1 MTSMFCPHCGAE
13 TSSEF
18 SFCPNCGKK
27 LPVIATGAEGEK
39 PEKSRAP
46 GEAVVCP
53 TCGFSNRAGARACE
67 SCGTFLGGSQPE
79 KVGKSV
85 EPRPIERAEEARE
98 ALPKPAASGK
108 EKKKSK
114 QGPAQKA
121 PVGRRLHL
129 EPYQIAAIAAA
140 LLLGGILVYGLMS
153 SKSTASAD
161 GNAGGNMPSSQ
172 QSATGGQ
179 PSPDI
184 LKEIDRLREVVNK
197 EPDDLG
203 SILRLSNMLQD
214 NGFYDQ
220 AAIYYKR
227 YLDKVPKNVDA
238 RVDYGVTLFEG
249 GHTQE
254 AIAQLKDALKT
265 DPKHQIGLFNLGIVY
280 LNAGEFDK
288 ANAAFKECV
297 KVDPT
302 SEIGKKAQQTL
313 EQHANITSQ
322 EVK

>member
-1 MTSMFCPHCGAE
+1 MTAIFCPHCGAA

-18 SFCPNCGKK
+18 SYCPNCGKK
-27 LPVIATGAEGEK
+27 LPELVPGAESGMVQK
-39 PEKSRAP
+39 PTVPS
-46 GEAVVCP
+46 EAVVCP
-53 TCGFSNRAGARACE
+53 TCGFKNRGGARACE
-67 SCGTFLGGSQPE
+67 SCGTYLGGSQTE
-79 KVGKSV
+79 KVGEEL
-85 EPRPIERAEEARE
+85 EPHPLERAEEARQS
-98 ALPKPAASGK
+98 LQKPAPSRK
-108 EKKKSK
+108 ENKKSR
-114 QGPAQKA
+114 QGSPQKA
-121 PVGRRLHL
+121 PIGKRIHL
-129 EPYQIAAIAAA
+129 ETSQIAAIVAAVF
-140 LLLGGILVYGLMS
+140 LGGILVYGLMS
-153 SKSTASAD
+153 SKSTSSAD
-161 GNAGGNMPSSQ
+161 NSGGGNMPSSQ
-172 QSATGGQ
+172 QSSTGGQ

-254 AIAQLKDALKT
+254 SIAQLKDALKI

-322 EVK
+322 EVN

>member
-1 MTSMFCPHCGAE
+1 MTAIFCPHCGAA

-18 SFCPNCGKK
+18 SYCPNCGKK
-27 LPVIATGAEGEK
+27 LPEVVTGAESGIVQK
-39 PEKSRAP
+39 PGVPSE
-46 GEAVVCP
+46 GVVCP
-53 TCGFSNRAGARACE
+53 TCGFNNRAGARACE
-67 SCGTFLGGSQPE
+67 SCGTFLGGSQTE
-79 KVGKSV
+79 RVGKKLEPHAV
-85 EPRPIERAEEARE
+85 EPAEEVRAV
-98 ALPKPAASGK
+98 LPKPTASGK

-114 QGPAQKA
+114 QGPPQKA
-121 PVGRRLHL
+121 AVGKRFHL
-129 EPYQIAAIAAA
+129 ETSQIAAIAAA
-140 LLLGGILVYGLMS
+140 LFLGGILVYGLMS
-153 SKSTASAD
+153 SKSSSSAD
-161 GNAGGNMPSSQ
+161 NSGGGNMPSSQ
-172 QSATGGQ
+172 QSTTGGQ

-197 EPDDLG
+197 EPDDLV

-249 GHTQE
+249 GHAQE
-254 AIAQLKDALKT
+254 AIGQLKDALKI

>member
-1 MTSMFCPHCGAE
+1 MTARFCPHCGADL
-13 TSSEF
+13 SGEF
-18 SFCPNCGKK
+18 KFCPNCGRK
-27 LPVIATGAEGEK
+27 LPDVDTTTQREEQDK
-39 PEKSRAP
+39 PKD
-46 GEAVVCP
+46 AVEFRVCP
-53 TCGFSNRAGARACE
+53 TCGFRNSADARACE
-67 SCGTFLGGSQPE
+67 SCGTFLGGEGKGISDERKYPTSAARVQDQE
-79 KVGKSV
+79 KEG
-85 EPRPIERAEEARE
+85 PRKQIPAR
-98 ALPKPAASGK
+98 K
-108 EKKKSK
+108 EKKKESR
-114 QGPAQKA
+114 QPVQQKA
-121 PVGRRLHL
+121 SSGKRFHL
-129 EPYQIAAIAAA
+129 ETYQVAAIVAA
-140 LLLGGILVYGLMS
+140 LFLGGILVYGLMS
-153 SKSTASAD
+153 SKQT
-161 GNAGGNMPSSQ
+161 SSSDSGSGTPAQQ
-172 QSATGGQ
+172 QSASAGQ

-184 LKEIDRLREVVNK
+184 LHEIDRLREVVNK

-238 RVDYGVTLFEG
+238 RVDYGVTLFEA

-254 AIAQLKDALKT
+254 AIAQLKEALKI

-288 ANAAFKECV
+288 ANTAFKECV
-297 KVDPT
+297 KVNPN

-322 EVK
+322 EVN